1 MTGILQERQPPARRE
16 KVVVQSR
23 DLRDGSE
30 GTLKPY
36 PYSRTGVAPVSNTKE
51 TSAPRKTV
59 AATNYHQSVGR
70 IYEDEDRRDA
80 CPTCQIAGSETSAP
94 RSVLARERAQTA
106 RAMLADCHLCEHHC
120 GVNRL
125 AGEAGLCHAGA
136 EARIFMAQTEVSDEL
151 ELIPTF
157 AIALSGC
164 DLRCDFCITG
174 GPSWNPRAG
183 EPVVAAPRRR
193 KGGSDALVAAR
204 GNGATSTLLRRGVA
218 TTLQTRGLS
227 GLEWL
232 VRQAEQA
239 LANGARTV
247 MILGGE
253 PTIHLPAVLEIVAA
267 LSEAGAPKLVWK
279 TNAHGLAQAR
289 ELLDGMFDVWLAD
302 FKFGNDD
309 CARRLARVPD
319 YVRVVRENLLWAN
332 EHSELIVRHL
342 LMPGHVECCWQPA
355 AEWLAAALPGVK
367 VNLRS
372 GFWPAWQAARHPEL
386 HGTVSAPESARAWE
400 IARESGLNFIV

>member
-1 MTGILQERQPPARRE
+1 MMRVLQERRPPARRE
-16 KVVVQSR
+16 
-23 DLRDGSE
+23 
-30 GTLKPY
+30 
-36 PYSRTGVAPVSNTKE
+36 
-51 TSAPRKTV
+51 
-59 AATNYHQSVGR
+59 H
-70 IYEDEDRRDA
+70 
-80 CPTCQIAGSETSAP
+80 AGSETGAP
-94 RSVLARERAQTA
+94 RSILARERARVA
-106 RAMLADCHLCEHHC
+106 RALLADCHLCEHHC

-125 AGEAGLCHAGA
+125 AGETGLCHADA

-174 GPSWNPRAG
+174 GPSWNARAG
-183 EPVVAAPRRR
+183 EPVRL
-193 KGGSDALVAAR
+193 KELVERA
-204 GNGATSTLLRRGVA
+204 GA
-218 TTLQTRGLS
+218 
-227 GLEWL
+227 
-232 VRQAEQA
+232 A

-267 LSEAGAPKLVWK
+267 LPDDTKLVWK
-279 TNAHGLAQAR
+279 TNAHGSAQAR

-302 FKFGNDD
+302 FKFGNDA
-309 CARRLARVPD
+309 CARRLAKAPD

-342 LMPGHVECCWQPA
+342 LMPGHVECCWHPV
-355 AEWLAAALPGVK
+355 AEWLAAELPGVK

-386 HGTVSAPESARAWE
+386 RGTVTTPENDRAIDLAR
-400 IARESGLNFIV
+400 RLGLNLVP